1 MTVVHQPRV
10 AWEGARAFVSA
21 ADSDAYW
28 WLTDMVGRYFGTAYQ
43 LNLAETRLRL
53 QREDAVFPETGAW
66 RVRLEDLLRARP
78 ELAPLLAQLTV
89 ETSDRLHR

>member
-1 MTVVHQPRV
+1 MSVVHQPRV
-10 AWEGARAFVSA
+10 AWEGARAFVAA

-28 WLTDMVGRYFGTAYQ
+28 WLTDAVGRSLGAVYQ

-53 QREDAVFPETGAW
+53 RREDAVFAETGAW

-78 ELAPLLAQLTV
+78 ELAPLLVRLTA
-89 ETSDRLHR
+89 ETSGRLLR